1 MDPAAP
7 QHSPINRYSNH
18 WKPASMAY
26 LQCRIYL
33 NKCGSV
39 LSFPANQCYHTS
51 TIISTLNPYRIVRSN
66 VCLMEWFPNACTC
79 WFRWNSGGGK
89 GGGNAFLLVC
99 CFTTFSLLFLNGWLT
114 VYIKIFMDL
123 LLMASQVE
131 QFRESL
137 GDVWIFYCTS
147 SLTFPFKPPHQSLA
161 IQGLAYISIRKMTWW
176 GLANKNIM
184 WYLTSITGGR
194 GHDKALL
201 LRVSCAT
208 WIGWCVLVGINAWLV
223 CWIVGLIS
231 TSPELG
237 IGTWQKL
244 HHFVEPFHNRYT
256 ATCLACAVLSNVL
269 VSWYPSIPCC
279 CSPIVELL
287 SWGWLMYVILLV
299 PLFIHDG
306 PIHWSWDEEV
316 VLMRTRDYL
325 SGLYTLMTAC
335 LFTSYTSKQATH
347 TTPTIT

>member
-1 MDPAAP
+1 MTRHFCPMMGYFEGMEGMFESVWEAWVACIHSHTTNKGCWSIVVGVEGMVVTTIWGRWGYDAA
-7 QHSPINRYSNH
+7 
-18 WKPASMAY
+18 
-26 LQCRIYL
+26 
-33 NKCGSV
+33 
-39 LSFPANQCYHTS
+39 
-51 TIISTLNPYRIVRSN
+51 
-66 VCLMEWFPNACTC
+66 
-79 WFRWNSGGGK
+79 
-89 GGGNAFLLVC
+89 LL
-99 CFTTFSLLFLNGWLT
+99 SLLFLNGWLT

-223 CWIVGLIS
+223 CWIVGLI

-237 IGTWQKL
+237 IGTWQKM
-244 HHFVEPFHNRYT
+244 HHIVEPLHNST
-256 ATCLACAVLSNVL
+256 QPLVVL
-269 VSWYPSIPCC
+269 VLFFLMFWWVDIHRSL
-279 CSPIVELL
+279 VVVHLL
-287 SWGWLMYVILLV
+287 LNCY
-299 PLFIHDG
+299 HDG
-306 PIHWSWDEEV
+306 D
-316 VLMRTRDYL
+316 
-325 SGLYTLMTAC
+325 
-335 LFTSYTSKQATH
+335 
-347 TTPTIT
+347 